1 VSENRVPCYVET
13 APGIEEVAWLEI
25 RERFP
30 QAKFGDF
37 MFAKDE
43 RGVVLFEYGGPL
55 SDLFTLRTIEGA
67 FLVATYMEKIS
78 RGYRDLRQMQEHLV
92 NRGDLG
98 RAVNVLTRFRRRQ
111 PGTYRLIIRKY
122 GQHEYDRNA
131 FRQAVIQ
138 SIEAFYPQ
146 WERVQKDHD
155 VEIWANVFGSSI
167 LIGLRLPSPR
177 GWRSQQHGTLPE
189 SVAAALSL
197 LSQPQ
202 PGDRFLDP
210 LCAGGEI
217 LEARS
222 ASAAQLI
229 VGGDFA
235 ADVVESA
242 RRNGARGAE
251 LLRWEAAVLPLRT
264 ASIDKIATRFPA
276 GNGAQ
281 LAGRYSEW
289 LGELQRVLRP
299 GGRAVILTR
308 NFELFKNVIR
318 EHPGLQVRG
327 GYSVTASG
335 EWSRIY
341 VIDRLS

>member
-1 VSENRVPCYVET
+1 V
-13 APGIEEVAWLEI
+13 PGIEEVAWLEI

-30 QAKFGDF
+30 QAKFGEF

-67 FLVATYMEKIS
+67 FLVATYMGKIS
-78 RGYRDLRQMQEHLV
+78 RGYRDLRQMQEQLV
-92 NRGDLG
+92 DRGDLG
-98 RAVNVLTRFRRRQ
+98 RAVNALTRFRRRQ
-111 PGTYRLIIRKY
+111 PGSYRLIVKKY

-131 FRQAVIQ
+131 FRKAIIQ

-177 GWRSQQHGTLPE
+177 GWHSRQHETLPE

-202 PGDRFLDP
+202 AGDRFLDP
-210 LCAGGEI
+210 ICESGEV

-222 ASAAQLI
+222 TSAAQLI
-229 VGGDFA
+229 VGGDFS
-235 ADVVESA
+235 ADDVQSA
-242 RRNGARGAE
+242 RRNGGRGAE
-251 LLRWEAAVLPLRT
+251 LLRWDAALLPLRT
-264 ASIDKIATRFPA
+264 ASIDKAATRFPA
-276 GNGAQ
+276 GDAAQ
-281 LAGRYSEW
+281 LSGRYSEW
-289 LGELQRVLRP
+289 LAELQRVLRP

-318 EHPGLQVRG
+318 DHPELQVRG
-327 GYSVTASG
+327 GYSVTVHG
-335 EWSRIY
+335 EWGRIY
-341 VIDRLS
+341 VVDRLS